1 MSDYTVDRR
10 KNIGDRRKNIRD
22 RRKQPF
28 EKRLLSGILWLN
40 AKVLG
45 LALGLLFGLGLFIA
59 TNWLVIKG
67 GHPVGPHLQLLSQYF
82 IGYRV
87 SFPGSFIGF
96 AYGFALGTLSGAMIG
111 WIYNKIAAFRNNT
124 R

>member
-1 MSDYTVDRR
+1 MGERSVGRGREEVMEENKTMA
-10 KNIGDRRKNIRD
+10 GEE
-22 RRKQPF
+22 
-28 EKRLLSGILWLN
+28 EKLFSGVLWLN

-45 LALGLLFGLGLFIA
+45 LALGVICALGLFVA

-67 GHPVGPHLQLLSQYF
+67 GPRVGPHLQLLGQYF

-87 SFPGSFIGF
+87 TFVGSLIG
-96 AYGFALGTLSGAMIG
+96 AGYGFAVGTLAGAMIG
-111 WIYNKIAAFRNNT
+111 WIYNRIAAFR